1 MAGHSK
7 WAQIKRQKGSE
18 DAKRSKLF
26 ARLSRMLATESRAA
40 GGNVQSPSL
49 RAAIERAK
57 KENMPKDTI
66 ERAIEKGRGGGS
78 DAYEPILYEGFGP
91 GGAALLI
98 DVVTDSRNRAAQEVK
113 HALAEHGGAL
123 GGTNAAQ
130 WAFVKEGDG
139 WMPLT
144 PAVLAPEDIERLGAL
159 IEELE
164 ALDDVQNVYTN
175 AAE

>member
-26 ARLSRMLATESRAA
+26 ARLSRQIAIESRAA
-40 GGNVQSPSL
+40 GGSVDSPSL

-66 ERAIEKGRGGGS
+66 ERAVAKGAGAGG
-78 DAYEPILYEGFGP
+78 DQYESILYEAYGP

-98 DVVTDSRNRAAQEVK
+98 DVLTDSRNRAAQEVK
-113 HALAEHGGAL
+113 HALSEHGGTL
-123 GGTNAAQ
+123 GGPNAAQ
-130 WAFVKEGDG
+130 WAFVKEGDA
-139 WMPLT
+139 WNAT
-144 PAVLAPEDIERLGAL
+144 VPAALSDTDLEKLARLV
-159 IEELE
+159 ESLE

-175 AAE
+175 AE